1 MRLARSAPD
10 GQRPRPLLAQRAQ
23 PPPHGPCCPPH
34 LQDCVAPRPPRVQAH
49 APPSLP
55 SGIPPASKAASAA
68 RFRGGAGPTPRGR
81 PPGAATALRRRSPP
95 PPLLACLRT
104 ASTSDGFDLAC
115 GGACGRPAPGRLRHT
130 LASDLSLGSVGRPS
144 RPPRLLLRCLPHLPL
159 RPREGD
165 QPVACA
171 WSDPLPLPQPSA
183 TNAHDPASPDPPLCR
198 AYVRTYVQDRDRNRE
213 REREREPPGLPVFGS
228 RPATPDRRRLLGSN
242 GRPC

>member
-1 MRLARSAPD
+1 M
-10 GQRPRPLLAQRAQ
+10 
-23 PPPHGPCCPPH
+23 
-34 LQDCVAPRPPRVQAH
+34 
-49 APPSLP
+49 
-55 SGIPPASKAASAA
+55 
-68 RFRGGAGPTPRGR
+68 
-81 PPGAATALRRRSPP
+81 
-95 PPLLACLRT
+95 
-104 ASTSDGFDLAC
+104 AC

-130 LASDLSLGSVGRPS
+130 LASDLSLGSFGRPS

-213 REREREPPGLPVFGS
+213 RERERKREAEGERQRESVCVCVIVGTRQLCQLCQPGGVRIVLGGRWGPRARSCRGLV
-228 RPATPDRRRLLGSN
+228 RLSV
-242 GRPC
+242 